1 MLPWHI
7 CDMYV
12 RGLIFTDNWVFDM
25 KSMIDQAHSNLK
37 MEKQSTMNRVL
48 SILRCMKK
56 YIAVMRSRTR
66 EVRSYLNAMV
76 EIFSVFHWKSSSSP
90 AWLSLI
96 CANHQY

>member
-1 MLPWHI
+1 
-7 CDMYV
+7 
-12 RGLIFTDNWVFDM
+12 
-25 KSMIDQAHSNLK
+25 

-56 YIAVMRSRTR
+56 YIAVMRSRTTS
-66 EVRSYLNAMV
+66 EVRSYLNVMV
-76 EIFSVFHWKSSSSP
+76 EIYSVFHWKSSSSP